1 MPSPSAF
8 RISLLALLALAPAC
22 GGGGAS
28 RPGPL
33 KYTIEDMY
41 LARVPME
48 EKAGVLEAKNEYD
61 MALMERQSVE
71 AEFSESG
78 TDMQV
83 AKNEL
88 AQAQLDEK
96 SAQSRKK
103 AADESADVT
112 RMDAAARELRVAQL
126 QRQAAAKKVEYMK
139 ARRDF
144 LKKKLLQ
151 AEDESYAK
159 EARHELTKARLAK
172 ANNIR
177 PKGFDAANYERQ
189 AEERSKHAQR
199 SKALIQRESS
209 RSETLRREWQA
220 LVRDAERAKGA
231 GQGQGQS
238 AGGQTDPSS
247 M

>member
-1 MPSPSAF
+1 MPSASAF
-8 RISLLALLALAPAC
+8 RISLLALLVVAPAC

-33 KYTIEDMY
+33 KYTIDDMY

-48 EKAGVLEAKNEYD
+48 EKAGMLEAKNEYD
-61 MALMERQSVE
+61 MARMEQQSVE
-71 AEFSESG
+71 AEYSESG
-78 TDMQV
+78 TDLQV

-103 AADESADVT
+103 AADESADVA
-112 RMDAAARELRVAQL
+112 RMDEAARELRVAQL
-126 QRQAAAKKVEYMK
+126 ARQAATKKVDYMK
-139 ARRDF
+139 VRRDY

-159 EARHELTKARLAK
+159 EAKYELTKARLAK

-189 AEERSKHAQR
+189 AQDRSKHAQR
-199 SKALIQRESS
+199 SKALIQRDASKAEN
-209 RSETLRREWQA
+209 LRREWQSA
-220 LVRDAERAKGA
+220 VRETERARGT
-231 GQGQGQS
+231 GQGQGQ
-238 AGGQTDPSS
+238 TNPSS